1 MIKNLKKIGGGGP
14 GKPERNWRQRRED
27 RGNSPKRG
35 VAPAV
40 QGQISGWGGGVCLR
54 FLSEGRQ
61 KRESACKPGSVED
74 NHSSWTHVAMRLQQP
89 TRGQCGPHYRP
100 PIWSCSRRGLPCHG
114 CCQPC
119 GALLPHHFTL
129 TSRATRGGGM
139 FSVALSVGSHRP
151 GVTWRPALRSPD
163 FPLPAWDGANQRRPL
178 GLTAIARLTPACHPT
193 TKTGVRPHRLA
204 RSCGGLGGVLVWDIA
219 PVLWHRPLRLRGH
232 FLQLKVVC
240 KSLHFAGKW
249 RSVGPIVDIT
259 R

>member
-1 MIKNLKKIGGGGP
+1 MEEIR
-14 GKPERNWRQRRED
+14 RN
-27 RGNSPKRG
+27 RGCSRC
-35 VAPAV
+35 
-40 QGQISGWGGGVCLR
+40 SGANFQAGAMGFDPV
-54 FLSEGRQ
+54 SSQTGRQ

-100 PIWSCSRRGLPCHG
+100 PIWPCSRRGLPCHG

-129 TSRATRGGGM
+129 TSRAMRGGGM

-163 FPLPAWDGANQRRPL
+163 FPLPGWDGANQRRAL

-193 TKTGVRPHRLA
+193 TKTGVCPPLFGFRPP
-204 RSCGGLGGVLVWDIA
+204 CGM
-219 PVLWHRPLRLRGH
+219 R
-232 FLQLKVVC
+232 F
-240 KSLHFAGKW
+240 FAG
-249 RSVGPIVDIT
+249 
-259 R
+259 